1 MTISGNNAEETLV
14 GRIIQRIYIL
24 EKITRIDYIRW
35 GIRRVWFCCK
45 DVLVKKEFQNGCRF
59 FSPGD
64 AAAPNAPL
72 YILLGHR
79 QTGELMGDRET
90 NPSGS

>member
-45 DVLVKKEFQNGCRF
+45 DVLEKKRNFKMVAGSLVQVTRQPQMRPYIF
-59 FSPGD
+59 FWG
-64 AAAPNAPL
+64 
-72 YILLGHR
+72 
-79 QTGELMGDRET
+79 TGKQA
-90 NPSGS
+90 S